1 LLSELCD
8 RRAYA
13 ALHADEMPG
22 PLNHRL
28 IHLIA
33 HRGNARDF
41 PENTLPALR
50 SAVEL
55 GVRFLEFD
63 VHLSGDGVPVVIHDH
78 ELLRTAGIPGSVF
91 DHPVAELGRIEV
103 NEAERLGGRFNG
115 VMIPTLAEVV
125 EFLKE
130 RHEITA
136 FVEIKRASLRRFGH
150 EQVVARVLEI
160 LKPVRSRCVVISF
173 DLPAVHMARQHGSF
187 AIGWVLSEYDGHARL
202 KFEAL
207 KPQFLFC
214 DHEKL
219 PLGSERLWRGPWRWA
234 IYEVESVELALSLA
248 ERGVDFIE
256 TMAVK
261 PMIQAFRDLA
271 ARANPKGPDEA
282 R

>member
-1 LLSELCD
+1 
-8 RRAYA
+8 
-13 ALHADEMPG
+13 MPG
-22 PLNHRL
+22 PLAHRL

-50 SAVEL
+50 SAVDL

-63 VHLSGDGVPVVIHDH
+63 VHLSADGVPIVIHDH
-78 ELLRTAGIPGSVF
+78 DLTRTAGMPGSVF
-91 DHPVAELGRIEV
+91 DYPAAELSSIEV
-103 NEAERLGGRFNG
+103 NESERLDGRFTG
-115 VMIPTLAEVV
+115 VLIPTLSDVV

-130 RHEITA
+130 RREITA

-150 EQVVARVLEI
+150 EQVVARVLDA
-160 LKPVRSRCVVISF
+160 LKPVRSRCIVISF

-187 AIGWVLSEYDGHARL
+187 AIGWVLSDYDGHARL

-207 KPQFLFC
+207 KPEFLFC
-214 DHEKL
+214 DLEKL
-219 PLGSERLWRGPWRWA
+219 PPGMERLWRGPWRWA
-234 IYEVESVELALSLA
+234 IYEVESVETALSLA
-248 ERGVDFIE
+248 ERGADFIE
-256 TMAVK
+256 TMAVA

-271 ARANPKGPDEA
+271 ARTQGKGPDEA

>member
-1 LLSELCD
+1 VLRDAEP
-8 RRAYA
+8 
-13 ALHADEMPG
+13 MPG
-22 PLNHRL
+22 PLTHRL

-33 HRGNARDF
+33 HRGNARDY

-63 VHLSGDGVPVVIHDH
+63 VHLSADGVPIVIHDH
-78 ELLRTAGIPGSVF
+78 ELTRTAGLPGSVF
-91 DHPVAELGRIEV
+91 EYPVAELRQVEV
-103 NEAERLGGRFNG
+103 NEPGRLGARFQG
-115 VMIPTLAEVV
+115 VHIPTLADVV

-150 EQVVARVLEI
+150 EQVVARVLDV

-187 AIGWVLSEYDGHARL
+187 AIGWVLSDYDGHARL

-207 KPQFLFC
+207 KPEFLFC

-219 PLGSERLWRGPWRWA
+219 PAGGERLWRGPWRWA
-234 IYEVESVELALSLA
+234 VYEVETVDLALSLA
-248 ERGVDFIE
+248 ERGADFIE
-256 TMAVK
+256 TMAVAS
-261 PMIQAFRDLA
+261 MIQAFRNLA
-271 ARANPKGPDEA
+271 VRAAQGTG
-282 R
+282 

>member
-1 LLSELCD
+1 
-8 RRAYA
+8 
-13 ALHADEMPG
+13 MPG
-22 PLNHRL
+22 PLTHRL

-33 HRGNARDF
+33 HRGNARDY

-63 VHLSGDGVPVVIHDH
+63 VHLSADGVPIVIHDH
-78 ELLRTAGIPGSVF
+78 ELTRTAGLPGSVF
-91 DHPVAELGRIEV
+91 EYPVAELRQVEV
-103 NEAERLGGRFNG
+103 NEPGRLGARFQG
-115 VMIPTLAEVV
+115 VHIPTLADVV

-150 EQVVARVLEI
+150 EQVVARVLDV

-187 AIGWVLSEYDGHARL
+187 AIGWVLSDYDGHARL

-207 KPQFLFC
+207 KPEFLFC

-219 PLGSERLWRGPWRWA
+219 PAGGERLWRGPWRWA
-234 IYEVESVELALSLA
+234 VYEVETVDLALSLA
-248 ERGVDFIE
+248 ERGADFIE
-256 TMAVK
+256 TMAVAS
-261 PMIQAFRDLA
+261 MIQAFRNLA
-271 ARANPKGPDEA
+271 VRAAQGTG
-282 R
+282 

>member
-1 LLSELCD
+1 
-8 RRAYA
+8 
-13 ALHADEMPG
+13 MPG
-22 PLNHRL
+22 PLAHRF

-63 VHLSGDGVPVVIHDH
+63 VHLSADGVPIVIHDH
-78 ELLRTAGIPGSVF
+78 ELTRTAGLPGSVF
-91 DHPVAELGRIEV
+91 DYPAAELSSIEV
-103 NEAERLGGRFNG
+103 NESERLDGRFTG
-115 VMIPTLAEVV
+115 VLIPTLSDVV

-130 RHEITA
+130 RREITA

-150 EQVVARVLEI
+150 EQVVARVLDA

-187 AIGWVLSEYDGHARL
+187 AIGWVLSDYDGHARL

-207 KPQFLFC
+207 KPEFLFC

-219 PLGSERLWRGPWRWA
+219 PPVVERLWRGPWRWA
-234 IYEVESVELALSLA
+234 IYEVESVEMALSLA
-248 ERGVDFIE
+248 ERGADFIE
-256 TMAVK
+256 TMAVA
-261 PMIQAFRDLA
+261 PMIQAFHELA
-271 ARANPKGPDEA
+271 ARNQSKGPDEA